1 MMGVGCNKSAAKR
14 RIPTFAVAITNDAS
28 KDLVQW
34 RPTKD
39 LQHFSTVP
47 QVRLSMLR
55 HRAIPNNNVEHG
67 WTMEHRKKKHLL
79 NNSEEHDHM
88 GVEVMDPSRHHG
100 SFNWSIGG
108 DLPRGRAVNMHFRT
122 LVRLWNV
129 HNLGAPGN
137 LDIYE
142 IWSFWYHRDVPNLC
156 IFMWYLMMFEI
167 SIYDI
172 YHIYV
177 RWVRYFKLWS
187 KARCRNTL
195 VHTRRQPHS
204 SLRCWKQ
211 PKWVG
216 QPRNYEN
223 HGEYHIA
230 WRCQK

>member
-1 MMGVGCNKSAAKR
+1 M
-14 RIPTFAVAITNDAS
+14 
-28 KDLVQW
+28 
-34 RPTKD
+34 
-39 LQHFSTVP
+39 
-47 QVRLSMLR
+47 
-55 HRAIPNNNVEHG
+55 
-67 WTMEHRKKKHLL
+67 

-195 VHTRRQPHS
+195 VPYKEATSQQSEMLKAAEMGGATPKLWKPRGVSYCVEMPKIVKIRQTGINSSWKLAMINGTPYIHS
-204 SLRCWKQ
+204 WGCLFILGWSDVSIQLWNSNL
-211 PKWVG
+211 VSS
-216 QPRNYEN
+216 
-223 HGEYHIA
+223 
-230 WRCQK
+230 

>member
-1 MMGVGCNKSAAKR
+1 MMGMGCNKSAAKR

-28 KDLVQW
+28 KDLMQG

-39 LQHFSTVP
+39 LQHFSTRCSEK
-47 QVRLSMLR
+47 VRLSMLR

-67 WTMEHRKKKHLL
+67 WTMEHRKKKTIEQLWRTWSYGGL
-79 NNSEEHDHM
+79 S
-88 GVEVMDPSRHHG
+88 HG
-100 SFNWSIGG
+100 SQSSPWFFQLKHRWRSPSGPGG
-108 DLPRGRAVNMHFRT
+108 EHAFQDLGPMKCPQP
-122 LVRLWNV
+122 
-129 HNLGAPGN
+129 APGN
-137 LDIYE
+137 LEFLWQD
-142 IWSFWYHRDVPNLC
+142 HRDVPNFNVYNILWC
-156 IFMWYLMMFEI
+156 LKSLFMIFTY
-167 SIYDI
+167 I

-177 RWVRYFKLWS
+177 RYFKLWA

-223 HGEYHIA
+223 HGEYHIE